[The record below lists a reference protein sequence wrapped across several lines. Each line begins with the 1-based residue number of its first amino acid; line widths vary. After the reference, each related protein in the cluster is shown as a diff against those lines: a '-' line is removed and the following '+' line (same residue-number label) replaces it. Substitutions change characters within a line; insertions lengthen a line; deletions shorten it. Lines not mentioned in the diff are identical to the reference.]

1 MGLRWFISLCALN
14 FFSLVFVSML
24 ILFYLRKRERLAY
37 DAAEKLL
44 KDEETRLNTILDE
57 VANISTALYG
67 DIEARQIGLQK
78 ALREAEHKILEM
90 KQLVRSSS
98 PADSRL
104 GQAEHQAVATAG
116 KQAMPLKKKIG
127 HAELK
132 AQTAQTLYDS
142 IYTLADQGRSVL
154 DIARAVKKPKG
165 EVELILNLRH
175 VSRAAL

>member
-1 MGLRWFISLCALN
+1 MSLRWFISLCALN
-14 FFSLVFVSML
+14 FMSLLFVSML

-78 ALREAEHKILEM
+78 TLLEAEHKILEI
-90 KQLVRSSS
+90 KQLVHSHSSAAPRHARDGESEKAPS
-98 PADSRL
+98 PQPKVRP
-104 GQAEHQAVATAG
+104 
-116 KQAMPLKKKIG
+116 KQKFD
-127 HAELK
+127 HAALK
-132 AQTAQTLYDS
+132 AQTSQTLYES
-142 IYTLADQGRSVL
+142 IYALSDEGRSVL

-175 VSRAAL
+175 VSRSST

>member
-14 FFSLVFVSML
+14 FMSLLFVSML

-78 ALREAEHKILEM
+78 TLLEAEHKILEI
-90 KQLVRSSS
+90 KKLVHASS
-98 PADSRL
+98 PADLSRT
-104 GQAEHQAVATAG
+104 GNVQSEGAPSVPPKVQS
-116 KQAMPLKKKIG
+116 KKKFD
-127 HAELK
+127 HAAVK
-132 AQTAQTLYDS
+132 AQTSQTLYES
-142 IYTLADQGRSVL
+142 IYALSDEGRSVL

-175 VSRAAL
+175 VSRSAT